1 MKKFIIVRS
10 TSLEKLSDEVNSK
23 MEDGYIPLTMTSE
36 GDYNAVYTVPMVVLT
51 EEAT

>member
-10 TSLEKLSDEVNSK
+10 TNLEKLSEEVNSK
-23 MEDGYIPLTMTSE
+23 MEDGYVPLTMTSE
-36 GDYNAVYTVPMVVLT
+36 GDYNAVYTVPMVLT